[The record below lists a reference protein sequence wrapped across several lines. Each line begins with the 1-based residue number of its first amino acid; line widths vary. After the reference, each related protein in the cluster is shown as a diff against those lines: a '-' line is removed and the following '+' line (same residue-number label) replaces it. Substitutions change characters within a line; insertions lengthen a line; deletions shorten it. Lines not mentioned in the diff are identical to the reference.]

1 MADTP
6 MGTVQSGRTAYMRVM
21 VAGRTVDARVPW
33 LLQAVTIVLAVVLY
47 GGRRPDQLSH
57 PMVWAE
63 EAVILGKWLNGQAG
77 ALVDPVAGQSV
88 LISSWLVSLSGSIS
102 VRYLPEVELLM
113 MTVVFVVTLLLL
125 VLPGSVWGPRWMR
138 CLMALSLAVV
148 PIDPEPYMVLLFA
161 FWWTSLWPLI
171 ILGWHADRYWV
182 RLPVLILAGISS
194 LAAALA
200 APLFAALW
208 LWRRQRRDLWSA
220 VVLTPCL
227 VLQVVV
233 LETSD
238 RQFPAL
244 QPATLG
250 EQVLRT
256 FALYFRDLPFS
267 ARIQDARYS
276 ETLIAVVLIS
286 GLVVAVLRLSTVRK
300 RAAGTML
307 LCGLLGYALLS
318 AIPAPFLTHPSGDG
332 PRYYFLPFAL
342 LGLLLFF
349 LIASTRDVVVRV
361 LCIAIVLAGLLPLLH
376 DYDRQADAVS
386 WRQAITACANSRDQ
400 TYALPVQANGRADAL
415 WTLTVPTVRCR

>member
-6 MGTVQSGRTAYMRVM
+6 MGPVQSGRTTYTRV
-21 VAGRTVDARVPW
+21 VAAVRVVDARAPW
-33 LLQAVTIVLAVVLY
+33 LLQVVTIVLAIVLY

-63 EAVILGKWLNGQAG
+63 ETVILGKWLNGHAE

-113 MTVVFVVTLLLL
+113 MTAVFIVTVILL
-125 VLPGSVWGPRWMR
+125 VLPRSVWGPRWAR
-138 CLMALSLAVV
+138 CLMALSLALV
-148 PIDPEPYMVLLFA
+148 PINPEPYMVLLFA

-171 ILGWHADRYWV
+171 ILGWHADRYWI
-182 RLPVLILAGISS
+182 RLPVLVLAGISS

-208 LWRRQRRDLWSA
+208 IWRRQRRDLWSA
-220 VVLTPCL
+220 IVLTPCL

-233 LETSD
+233 AETSD
-238 RQFPAL
+238 RQFPTL
-244 QPATLG
+244 QVSTLLQ
-250 EQVLRT
+250 QVLHT
-256 FALYFRDLPFS
+256 FAVYFRDVPFS
-267 ARIQDARYS
+267 GRIQNATHGD
-276 ETLIAVVLIS
+276 TIVAVALIS
-286 GLVVAVLRLSTVRK
+286 GLVMAVLRLPTVRK

-307 LCGLLGYALLS
+307 LCGLLGYALIS
-318 AIPAPFLTHPSGDG
+318 AIPAPLVTNPSGDG

-361 LCIAIVLAGLLPLLH
+361 LCIAILLVGLLPLAH

-400 TYALPVQANGRADAL
+400 TYALPVQSNGRADAL
-415 WTLTVPTVRCR
+415 WTLTVPAARCR

>member
-1 MADTP
+1 MVDTP
-6 MGTVQSGRTAYMRVM
+6 MGLVQSGRTTYTRV
-21 VAGRTVDARVPW
+21 VAAVRVVDARAPW

-63 EAVILGKWLNGQAG
+63 ETVILGKWLNGHAE

-113 MTVVFVVTLLLL
+113 MTAVFVVTLLLL

-286 GLVVAVLRLSTVRK
+286 GLVLAVLRLSTVRK

-342 LGLLLFF
+342 LGVLLIF

-361 LCIAIVLAGLLPLLH
+361 LCIAILLVGLLPLAH